1 MPDTKSECDIEVAE
15 VSREEGRV
23 MFDRAAQEAL
33 GMSGDAFFAKW
44 DAGEYEDTDDP
55 AVTRVAMLIP
65 FAR

>member
-1 MPDTKSECDIEVAE
+1 MPEMTTDHGIEVVE
-15 VSREEGRV
+15 LSREQGRA
-23 MFDRAAQEAL
+23 MLDRAAQENL
-33 GMSGDAFFAKW
+33 GISADEFLAKW